1 MAYSDSPV
9 TVRRDTSH
17 ESRNAWPT
25 KAHRHGAYANDDEDT
40 FQDFMRAFGESDD
53 CASQCDLVKEFC
65 SSATLEGLFDE
76 QVGQTSSI
84 PRSTAWLLDSGVKE
98 GKRRIFGPLTANQL
112 YNELSRS
119 HLSPLKTDV
128 QSIRQLAPDKTKRLR
143 SFYLQLVRPQYNLG
157 TPMDQQGKMA
167 MGEVHKSAC
176 RRTRRYFLALIC
188 KASYTQSFGLRTA
201 LYRHLAHD
209 PYFEMAVTSEGHRI
223 FQLAFHLP
231 YYALRRSQEPHPDH
245 RRGRNGEVLRRC
257 MNLSLLDM
265 GDHSPIFVYEA
276 DITVVVTGTSEQSWS
291 AYCFSDTRFDGET
304 EDRDHVELHKNV
316 LEKEDPCS
324 PHAIWKDWTDGC
336 SDDYLHAREYF
347 LCILGHRLALVFGEW
362 NLVVE
367 VLQQS
372 ICRREQHEIFQPL
385 TLSSD
390 RKYSVEEEVS
400 CWRLH
405 AWVAVVKEKVE
416 SFSEQL
422 SATVEACEEFLL
434 DYDRDFQ
441 EASTKCDKSHL
452 EILKRTKELKRLKRT
467 LECLEKRLIAF
478 ERKPG
483 HQLKY
488 KQIELWIQLQAI
500 TQASLTAKS
509 ARNSALVTSVFL
521 ALIISAVVFGMLSV
535 AVPLLSE
542 LQMGMQ
548 KVFQTAMSLSFY
560 PLGKQA
566 YRLQVRLLECLDSS
580 RIDSIPPLLASQ
592 RRKTYRNMENSA
604 DWVAE
609 EKGLA
614 FTPYD
619 QGGHG
624 DGEIGRLI
632 QPSHSTLSEKDG
644 SVEEE
649 AAHGCSEDSEV
660 LRHEPS
666 TYDHLKIYFERL
678 SGQQLVWWPFTE
690 PDRPIADGMRRVAS
704 QCACGIMLPYDIPR
718 YPHSI
723 QSSTPRAWGTSP
735 FGRAD
740 ASRSSLPNGS
750 PRAHGQNTGQTRSG
764 SNQTDQ
770 LPRELTDFRS
780 RTARPSPQ
788 ASGEFIAF
796 CIGHRED
803 NAELVQLNA
812 LDHND
817 HTLVVT
823 MLAEYTKI
831 MGWFYLF
838 WTMSTYPNV
847 VSKLEARASHY
858 IQCHNGAKWP
868 WSRCQEWYPCCSPST
883 CKRLLRSIPKRLQA
897 RVEPGP
903 NSVGYGM
910 QAVTRIAVSKIIAV
924 FVVWH
929 TNPFCFAIYWLK
941 HHPGDLQNATI
952 LLSLSLECSLRYCG
966 DEFEWFR
973 TLSAMALWG
982 THWDGA

>member
-25 KAHRHGAYANDDEDT
+25 KAHRYGAYANDDEDT
-40 FQDFMRAFGESDD
+40 CQDFMRAFGESDD
-53 CASQCDLVKEFC
+53 CASQGDLVKEFC

-119 HLSPLKTDV
+119 HCKSPEGGCPVDQAVGPGQNEASEEFLPTPRPTSIQSGDTYG
-128 QSIRQLAPDKTKRLR
+128 SIRQDGHGGSPQECLQENEKVVSDSRKRIIYIYDPDQW
-143 SFYLQLVRPQYNLG
+143 S
-157 TPMDQQGKMA
+157 
-167 MGEVHKSAC
+167 
-176 RRTRRYFLALIC
+176 FLALIC

-201 LYRHLAHD
+201 LYRHLAPD

-223 FQLAFHLP
+223 FQIAFHLP
-231 YYALRRSQEPHPDH
+231 YYALRRSQEPQPDH

-304 EDRDHVELHKNV
+304 EDRDHVEPHKNV

-347 LCILGHRLALVFGEW
+347 LCILGHRLAL
-362 NLVVE
+362 
-367 VLQQS
+367 S

-416 SFSEQL
+416 SFSERL

-509 ARNSALVTSVFL
+509 ARNSAPVTSVFL
-521 ALIISAVVFGMLSV
+521 LFYSPLILGIGIFSIPDDQVRLIREIYPTSAPSVIKALIISAVVFGMLSV

-838 WTMSTYPNV
+838 WTMSTCESV
-847 VSKLEARASHY
+847 LFRDVRV
-858 IQCHNGAKWP
+858 
-868 WSRCQEWYPCCSPST
+868 
-883 CKRLLRSIPKRLQA
+883 QA
-897 RVEPGP
+897 RCH
-903 NSVGYGM
+903 S
-910 QAVTRIAVSKIIAV
+910 S
-924 FVVWH
+924 H
-929 TNPFCFAIYWLK
+929 
-941 HHPGDLQNATI
+941 I
-952 LLSLSLECSLRYCG
+952 L
-966 DEFEWFR
+966 
-973 TLSAMALWG
+973 TQM
-982 THWDGA
+982 DG